1 MRKAL
6 LFCFLFCQLVS
17 ALDRQPNS
25 DFRARR
31 QALAAKIND
40 GVVAAASSL
49 GHGC

>member
-6 LFCFLFCQLVS
+6 LLCFLFSQLTW

-31 QALAAKIND
+31 QS
-40 GVVAAASSL
+40 VASKANGGAVL
-49 GHGC
+49 LFRFE